1 MGRLIEI
8 GAGSFPRHLT
18 IAVGDLLR
26 LPVSGGR
33 IIEGDDCL
41 QGIGPLTPAVNGL
54 DGSGIAPAAVPN
66 VVFVFALAPGAPT
79 LSLAGG
85 GGLRAPSTMALE
97 LSIAARAP
105 P

>member
-33 IIEGDDCL
+33 IIEGGDCL
-41 QGIGPLTPAVNGL
+41 QVIGPLTPAVIGL
-54 DGSGIAPAAVPN
+54 DGCVIAPASVPI
-66 VVFVFALAPGAPT
+66 VIFVSALAPGGVT
-79 LSLAGG
+79 LSLAVGSD
-85 GGLRAPSTMALE
+85 LRASSSMALE